1 MATINFFKA
10 MFNIKVHSID
20 IQIYIYFVT
29 SNCFYLW
36 FIKQKA
42 YISLMY
48 VYGIIR
54 AVMWPDVAS
63 LSTGHKPIVN
73 LH

>member
-1 MATINFFKA
+1 MLNIN
-10 MFNIKVHSID
+10 VHSTD
-20 IQIYIYFVT
+20 IQIYIYIKIYKGINFVT
-29 SNCFYLW
+29 SNCFYLR
-36 FIKQKA
+36 FMRRKA

-48 VYGIIR
+48 VYGVIR
-54 AVMWPDVAS
+54 AVMLPDVAS

>member
-1 MATINFFKA
+1 ML
-10 MFNIKVHSID
+10 NIKVPTID

-36 FIKQKA
+36 FIRQKA

-48 VYGIIR
+48 VYGVIR
-54 AVMWPDVAS
+54 AVMWPAVAS
-63 LSTGHKPIVN
+63 LSTGHKPIMN

>member
-1 MATINFFKA
+1 ML
-10 MFNIKVHSID
+10 NIKVPTID

-48 VYGIIR
+48 VYGVIR